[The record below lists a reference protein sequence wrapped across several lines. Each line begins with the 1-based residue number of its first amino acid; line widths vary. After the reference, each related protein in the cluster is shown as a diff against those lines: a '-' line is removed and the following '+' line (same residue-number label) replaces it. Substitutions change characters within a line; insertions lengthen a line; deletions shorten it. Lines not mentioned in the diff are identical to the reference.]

1 MLVSPTIIPLVQSHH
16 HHYVTPPHYS
26 GSPYLG
32 SDAGSYFG
40 GDVGLYRSAS
50 GSAAGLVVLADTRP
64 PALVELAGQEWTL
77 WAVDATALQ
86 V

>member
-1 MLVSPTIIPLVQSHH
+1 MLARTSVMMLACIDRLN
-16 HHYVTPPHYS
+16 
-26 GSPYLG
+26 
-32 SDAGSYFG
+32 
-40 GDVGLYRSAS
+40 S

-77 WAVDATALQ
+77 WAVDATAFQ